1 MKVLKVKAVLDR
13 FLERLVAA
21 VMAILTLDVTWQ
33 VVTRYILK
41 HPSNWTEELAT
52 FLMIWV
58 GLLGAAVALH
68 RRAHL
73 GIDYFVGRLKP
84 HSAALAEAFVF
95 LLILLFSV
103 AVFIVGGLRLVIVT
117 FRFGQLTPALR
128 IPMGFVYLAVP
139 TSGLFF
145 ALYSL
150 EFLLAA
156 VKKLGSA
163 DDSSQKLLES

>member
-1 MKVLKVKAVLDR
+1 MIGPKVKTVLDR
-13 FLERLVAA
+13 ILERLVAV
-21 VMAILTLDVTWQ
+21 VMAVLTLDVTWQ
-33 VVTRYILK
+33 VATRFILK

-73 GIDYFVGRLKP
+73 GIDYFVGRLSP
-84 HSAALAEAFVF
+84 YSAAVAEAFVYF
-95 LLILLFSV
+95 AILLF
-103 AVFIVGGLRLVIVT
+103 AVFVFIIGGLRLVIVT
-117 FRFGQLTPALR
+117 FRFGQLTPALH

-150 EFLLAA
+150 EFFLGAMKKVKA
-156 VKKLGSA
+156 VVDNSTSLKS
-163 DDSSQKLLES
+163 